1 MIAEVDYLDKKKAEK
16 LLNSVSNTSHKAAI
30 LLMMDAG
37 LRVSECVSLKLS
49 NFDFRAKNLTVKSLK
64 KRTEASFRKVPIS
77 ERLYQ
82 ALAEHI
88 KTINTRD
95 PEGFL
100 FPSKSDSTK
109 HITRKAINQLCYRLI
124 EKYPELKHLHPHALR
139 HTCATE
145 LINSGAKLHEVRE
158 VLGHKK
164 YDTTLIYTH
173 IPQEVLKQRIENATT
188 VPLTL
193 IDKIKSYIFPSKKS
207 TLINLT
213 NESSKFLIG
222 RTAELTKAVELVEK
236 KCNMILM
243 GNIGVGKTHLL
254 NQIAESFQ
262 KKILRF
268 DDFSD
273 LKKTLISALMF
284 LYKNDKETIFKMLY
298 GEFEL
303 DKLDQHLQKDSVNN
317 LCQEL
322 IKCTTKHEY
331 ILLIDNCDKITPKGI
346 KTLEL
351 LKDHFTILT
360 SARQISVE
368 KSSFLWNFEIIKI
381 EPLPRQHSLELIHKL
396 AYDLDIED
404 MELFRNHI
412 WEQSAGNPRVIFE
425 LIERYRKEI
434 VISPEVIK
442 AVRHYGSLREIDMS
456 LAVMICLAGLAILRY
471 LSNEVG
477 NDSLKFIGGCAMIL
491 LLFSRYLFSFT
502 KRKFI

>member
-1 MIAEVDYLDKKKAEK
+1 MITEVDYLDKKKAEK
-16 LLNSVSNTSHKAAI
+16 LLNSLSNSSHRAAI

-64 KRTEASFRKVPIS
+64 KRTDESFRKIPIS

-82 ALAEHI
+82 ALADHI
-88 KTINTRD
+88 KSIDTKN
-95 PEGFL
+95 PEAFL

-124 EKYPELKHLHPHALR
+124 EKNPELKDLHPHALR

-173 IPQEVLKQRIENATT
+173 IPQEVLKQRIDKATAT
-188 VPLTL
+188 QLSFF
-193 IDKIKSYIFPSKKS
+193 DKIKSFLFPQQNA
-207 TLINLT
+207 TIINLT
-213 NESSKFLIG
+213 NEASKFLIG
-222 RTAELTKAVELVEK
+222 RTAEITKAVELVEK
-236 KCNMILM
+236 KCNIIFM

-254 NQIAESFQ
+254 NQIAENN

-273 LKKTLISALMF
+273 LKKTLISALIF

-303 DKLDQHLQKDSVNN
+303 DKLSQHLQKDSVNN
-317 LCQEL
+317 LCNEL
-322 IKCTTKHEY
+322 IKATTKHEY

-346 KTLEL
+346 KCLEL
-351 LKDHFTILT
+351 LKDHFTIIT

-368 KSSFLWNFEIIKI
+368 KSSFLWNFEIVKL
-381 EPLPRQHSLELIHKL
+381 EPLVRQHSLELIHKL

-425 LIERYRKEI
+425 LIERYRKEV

-456 LAVMICLAGLAILRY
+456 LAVMLCLAGLAILRY
-471 LSNEVG
+471 LSGEVG
-477 NDSLKFIGGCAMIL
+477 NDSLKFIGGCAMVL
-491 LLFSRYLFSFT
+491 LIFSRYLFSFT